1 MLQGIIKA
9 LGKQD
14 EAFACVVFCQIMVGM
29 PMAYYLGVYLNF
41 GIPGLLMGLGIGNTL
56 LCGLYYQ
63 LAYGE
68 DWHFVAKRI
77 KKQLQEQEYLENK

>member
-1 MLQGIIKA
+1 
-9 LGKQD
+9 
-14 EAFACVVFCQIMVGM
+14 M
-29 PMAYYLGVYLNF
+29 PLAYYLGVYLRF

-56 LCGLYYQ
+56 LCALYYQ

-77 KKQLQEQEYLENK
+77 KSKL

>member
-14 EAFACVVFCQIMVGM
+14 EAFTRVVFCQILIGM

-56 LCGLYYQ
+56 LCGLYYK
-63 LAYGE
+63 LSYDE
-68 DWHFVAKRI
+68 DWHFVVKRI
-77 KKQLQEQEYLENK
+77 AKQLE